1 MRIFTYI
8 SLTYAWFSAKY
19 LIFSSIYFSLI
30 QKTFDLKSIPVK
42 YCQVGASE
50 GVYFSRSPNIL
61 SFILIV
67 LSLILKCKAMSLFL
81 CMEYLLISFSVMIMF
96 MRNTVIVWPMFCLSC
111 TRRKWRKAVGWRYNL
126 TLSQVS
132 NTGMP
137 DLTTKWVRLD

>member
-96 MRNTVIVWPMFCLSC
+96 MRNTVMSVTNVVCDQCFVCLAPGESEE
-111 TRRKWRKAVGWRYNL
+111 K
-126 TLSQVS
+126 LSDEGI
-132 NTGMP
+132 T
-137 DLTTKWVRLD
+137 